1 MKFFRNKEKN
11 IVAEDNEEIDKILQL
26 KDLGYGVIDLCLN
39 SHVGQISHSFLYALI
54 SQMEKHAE
62 S

>member
-11 IVAEDNEEIDKILQL
+11 IVAEDTEEIDKILQL

-39 SHVGQISHSFLYALI
+39 SHVEQISHWFLYALI

>member
-1 MKFFRNKEKN
+1 MKFFGNKEN
-11 IVAEDNEEIDKILQL
+11 IVAEDTEETDKMLQL
-26 KDLGYGVIDLCLN
+26 KDLVYGVIDLCLN
-39 SHVGQISHSFLYALI
+39 SHVEHISHWFLYALI